1 MDMCNLINFY
11 SKLLYSLSN
20 ITGAVCNRKGLN
32 CNDRQ
37 HYEMQVR
44 RSAWSKE
51 VIQAEIAARS
61 SEQSASC
68 TSPSHPPG
76 RGAVPLPPPFSR
88 RTSVKS

>member
-1 MDMCNLINFY
+1 
-11 SKLLYSLSN
+11 
-20 ITGAVCNRKGLN
+20 
-32 CNDRQ
+32 
-37 HYEMQVR
+37 MQVR

>member
-1 MDMCNLINFY
+1 MDMCHLINFY

-20 ITGAVCNRKGLN
+20 ITGAVCNRKDLN
-32 CNDRQ
+32 YNVRQ

-68 TSPSHPPG
+68 TSPSRPPG
-76 RGAVPLPPPFSR
+76 RGAAPLLPPFSR
-88 RTSVKS
+88 HKSVKS

>member
-1 MDMCNLINFY
+1 MDMRNLINFY
-11 SKLLYSLSN
+11 SKRLYSLSN

-61 SEQSASC
+61 TEQSASC

-76 RGAVPLPPPFSR
+76 RGAVLLPPPFSR

>member
-37 HYEMQVR
+37 HYEMQETV
-44 RSAWSKE
+44 SME

-68 TSPSHPPG
+68 TSPSRPPG
-76 RGAVPLPPPFSR
+76 RGAVPLLPPFSR
-88 RTSVKS
+88 RTSDKS

>member
-11 SKLLYSLSN
+11 SNLLYSLSN
-20 ITGAVCNRKGLN
+20 ITGAVCKREGLN

-37 HYEMQVR
+37 HYEMQVG

-68 TSPSHPPG
+68 TSPSRPPG
-76 RGAVPLPPPFSR
+76 RGAVPLLPPSSH